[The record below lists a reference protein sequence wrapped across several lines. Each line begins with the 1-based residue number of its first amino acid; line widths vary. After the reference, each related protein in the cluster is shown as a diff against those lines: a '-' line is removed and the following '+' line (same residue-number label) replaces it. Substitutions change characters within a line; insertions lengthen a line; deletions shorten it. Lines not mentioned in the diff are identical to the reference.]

1 MVELFFLFSGFT
13 LSLSCSKKVYDNLK
27 DYFLPKLQRILP
39 IYLITMIT
47 ATILQF
53 FSKFVT
59 GEFVL
64 GLKNYSVTDV
74 ILSFLGLQ
82 CGIFWT
88 RVPFNVPAWFIT
100 PLLFCYFSYY
110 YLCRLPIDKKPI
122 IIASYVIISGI
133 VLLNQ
138 YDLPI
143 LNARMARGYFSF
155 FMGVVLYYTY
165 NSIKQFP
172 SKKIRLTKAILV
184 LFILVIVLLVNCNLT
199 RNLYIEGTI
208 LFFIIVLYLQLSENI
223 IKIFQ
228 IGFISKLS
236 TFLSKY
242 SLSIFLVHYFILTAI
257 SIASKFFDISRF
269 YDTWLFFLFY
279 SGIVFTISFILS
291 KRFS

>member
-1 MVELFFLFSGFT
+1 
-13 LSLSCSKKVYDNLK
+13 
-27 DYFLPKLQRILP
+27 
-39 IYLITMIT
+39 
-47 ATILQF
+47 
-53 FSKFVT
+53 
-59 GEFVL
+59 
-64 GLKNYSVTDV
+64 
-74 ILSFLGLQ
+74 
-82 CGIFWT
+82 
-88 RVPFNVPAWFIT
+88 
-100 PLLFCYFSYY
+100 
-110 YLCRLPIDKKPI
+110 
-122 IIASYVIISGI
+122 
-133 VLLNQ
+133 
-138 YDLPI
+138 
-143 LNARMARGYFSF
+143 MARGYFSF